1 MVSVGMSKLGYTH
14 PVFVDPG
21 VQINE
26 EYYRN
31 VLLSQELLP
40 AIRQIL
46 GKFFHQ
52 DSAPAHMAGT
62 QQSITNDAID
72 QRCRRLHACV
82 RARGGHFEWLL
93 WLTN

>member
-46 GKFFHQ
+46 GKFFIKTMPQHTWPEL
-52 DSAPAHMAGT
+52 SKA
-62 QQSITNDAID
+62 
-72 QRCRRLHACV
+72 
-82 RARGGHFEWLL
+82 
-93 WLTN
+93 